1 MKRTAFLVV
10 VLLASSAH
18 ASFEM
23 MLITDTVKGVIH
35 RVDPQTDAY
44 LGSFGAGW
52 VGNAS
57 YAMGIDQGAGEVYF
71 SNTAMNRVI
80 VFDYNSGTY
89 KRSWSLGLTTFARDI
104 KIIGSRVYVGGG
116 ARVEAYTKAGTL
128 IGAATTGI
136 TDVWGVAENTNGEVV
151 ALSRGTSTRAYMFNS
166 NTFALSFTTGPLS
179 GNPYSLI
186 YDPGTNNAY
195 YSAATG
201 AGDIIYSMNLFSGG
215 PNIALTAGGARFE
228 LAAGHGDIR
237 YATKANGVTTYIR
250 GNSLVSPWTEVR
262 SATWTQISEA
272 GAIGMVVAPE
282 PASLIAIGLGL
293 AAFAKRRRRP

>member
-1 MKRTAFLVV
+1 MKRTALLVV

-44 LGSFGAGW
+44 LGSFGSGW
-52 VGNAS
+52 VGSQSFAL
-57 YAMGIDQGAGEVYF
+57 GVDQGAGEVYF
-71 SNTAMNRVI
+71 SNSAMNRVI

-104 KIIGSRVYVGGG
+104 KITGSRVYVGGG
-116 ARVEAYTKAGTL
+116 ARVEAYTKAGAL
-128 IGAATTGI
+128 IGAATAGI
-136 TDVWGVAENTNGEVV
+136 TDVWGVAESLNGEIV
-151 ALSRGTSTRAYMFNS
+151 ALSRGTSTRAYMFNG
-166 NTFALSFTTGPLS
+166 NTFAPTFTSGSLS

-186 YDPGTNNAY
+186 YDQGTNNAY
-195 YSAATG
+195 YSASTG
-201 AGDIIYSMNLFSGG
+201 AGDIIYSMNLFSAG
-215 PNIALTAGGARFE
+215 PNVALTPGGARFE

-250 GNSLVSPWTEVR
+250 GATAISPWTEVR
-262 SATWTQISEA
+262 TATWSQISDA
-272 GAIGMVVAPE
+272 GAIGVVVAPE

-293 AAFAKRRRRP
+293 AAVARRRRRG